1 MATESANR
9 IVQVDGRRRRPW
21 ALVSQENLLRA
32 AIDEIAAV
40 GFAKAR
46 LIDIAKRAG
55 MTAGSVY
62 TWFENKEDLFQ
73 AALQHSLTE
82 QLRKNAEA
90 LEKADFKDSFLLQLA
105 TLVPRNYKD
114 TGPTDTQQLLIE
126 CYYAAWRDPDAR
138 EALMNDIESHRQ
150 MYISIFEMGQKEG
163 FVTKDMSAV
172 ALGTLILSIHT
183 GLAMLSL
190 AGVPRIDDKEWITI
204 YGKMAEAF
212 Q

>member
-1 MATESANR
+1 MATESPNR

-21 ALVSQENLLRA
+21 ALVSQDNLLQA

-46 LIDIAKRAG
+46 LVDIAKRAG

-62 TWFENKEDLFQ
+62 TWFENKEDLFK
-73 AALQHSLTE
+73 AALQHSLTV

-90 LEKADFKDSFLLQLA
+90 LGKTDLKDSFFLQLA
-105 TLVPRNYKD
+105 ALVPRNYED

-126 CYYAAWRDPDAR
+126 CYYAAWRDPRAR

-150 MYISIFEMGQKEG
+150 MYVSVFEIGQKDG
-163 FVTKDMSAV
+163 VITKELPAD
-172 ALGTLILSIHT
+172 TLATLVLSIHT
-183 GLAMLSL
+183 GLAILSL
-190 AGVPRIDDKEWITI
+190 AGIPRISDKDWIVV
-204 YGKMAEAF
+204 YSKLAQGF